1 MRIYYRICHT
11 ALFIFLKVYCK
22 MKTSGVGNVPRKG
35 GVIIASNHIAGGD
48 PPFVGGGIK
57 RESYFLAKKE
67 LFKNFFLRNLIGS
80 LNSIPVDRSVLD
92 QRAIDA
98 AERALRNGN
107 VLILFPEGT
116 RSRTGE
122 LGKGKPGIGLLAR
135 RVVVPIVPAYIR
147 NSKGFLRL
155 PFTGRR
161 LLIEYGSPIEAAWI
175 ASVPDTKDGYRQIAE
190 EVMRRIRALGQ
201 AQGYAEEPKP

>member
-1 MRIYYRICHT
+1 MRIFYRICHT
-11 ALFIFLKVYCK
+11 ALFIFLKVYCR
-22 MKTSGVGNVPRKG
+22 MKTFGLDNVPQKG

-48 PPFVGGGIK
+48 PPFIGGGIK

-67 LFKNFFLRNLIGS
+67 LFENFFLRNLIGN

-92 QRAIDA
+92 QRAIEA
-98 AERALRNGN
+98 AEKALKNGN

-116 RSRTGE
+116 RSKTGE

-135 RVVVPIVPAYIR
+135 RAVVPIVPAYIQ

-161 LLIEYGSPIEAAWI
+161 LLIKYGSPIDAAWI
-175 ASVPDTKDGYRQIAE
+175 GSIPDTKDGYRRIAE
-190 EVMRRIRALGQ
+190 EVMTRIKALGK
-201 AQGYAEEPKP
+201 ALGHAEDLKP